1 MERIKNLLE
10 TEPVVVIN
18 AIVAVAAVLAGLGLD
33 IDPTAVGSAVLALMT
48 LAGITRASVW
58 SPASVDEV
66 VDAAVT
72 DIDDAWGETWVE
84 GGEAE

>member
-18 AIVAVAAVLAGLGLD
+18 AIVALVTVLASLGLD
-33 IDPTAVGSAVLALMT
+33 IDPAATGSAGAALLVLA
-48 LAGITRASVW
+48 GVTRSVVW
-58 SPASVDEV
+58 APAAVDEG

-84 GGEAE
+84 GGGEE